1 MKPSEVGSP
10 SLPTPRGGGSL
21 DLAGAEPIANTRARW
36 VVAKQQQ
43 TRRRRGWSSKDER
56 KYEHIKESSLER
68 GVPEERAKELAARTV
83 NKGRRE
89 EGRTPNKRTQGRGNP
104 NRSLEART
112 VDELQ
117 NVAKDLG
124 IEGRSK
130 MRKREL
136 VSAIRDKR
144 S

>member
-1 MKPSEVGSP
+1 M
-10 SLPTPRGGGSL
+10 
-21 DLAGAEPIANTRARW
+21 
-36 VVAKQQQ
+36 AKQQ
-43 TRRRRGWSSKDER
+43 RRRGWSSKDER

-68 GVPEERAKELAARTV
+68 GKSEKRAKEIAARTV

-89 EGRTPNKRTQGRGNP
+89 EGRTPNKTTQGTGNP
-104 NRSLEART
+104 NKGLEDRT
-112 VDELQ
+112 VDELK
-117 NVAKDLG
+117 NEARDLG

-136 VSAIRDKR
+136 VSAIRSKR